1 MPANFKTAVTYCKSR
16 HPVGSDEFDACY
28 AKQTGPNANH
38 SFINSRKN
46 RKNEYNPVPHVR
58 NRLGHRKE
66 FFCKCF

>member
-38 SFINSRKN
+38 SFINTRKN
-46 RKNEYNPVPHVR
+46 RKNTRKNRKNRR
-58 NRLGHRKE
+58 NTRKNRRN
-66 FFCKCF
+66 